1 MDLQTVFVAVDEE
14 LNSYHVH
21 HLRTRKKI
29 RGKRKKRGSKREKE
43 KNELNSYHVQHLKTR
58 KKIGGERKN
67 KGKIEK
73 KNSMPIMFI
82 S

>member
-29 RGKRKKRGSKREKE
+29 RGKRKKRGGKKGKRKKRTQFLSCSAPENKE
-43 KNELNSYHVQHLKTR
+43 KNR
-58 KKIGGERKN
+58 G
-67 KGKIEK
+67 EK
-73 KNSMPIMFI
+73 KK
-82 S
+82 